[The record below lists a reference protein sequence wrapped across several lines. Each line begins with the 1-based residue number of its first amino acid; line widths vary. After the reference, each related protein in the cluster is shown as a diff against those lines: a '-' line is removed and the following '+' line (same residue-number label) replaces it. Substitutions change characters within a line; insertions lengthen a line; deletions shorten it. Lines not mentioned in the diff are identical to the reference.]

1 MEMIKEICGIL
12 WFMFLG
18 IVAIYFIISILLIHF
33 KERKKAKRREEINK
47 TIDEALESLINEIS
61 KENKTEKT
69 KNPQKTKQTKENAK
83 K

>member
-18 IVAIYFIISILLIHF
+18 IVAIYFIISILLMPF
-33 KERKKAKRREEINK
+33 KERKKAKKREEINK
-47 TIDEALESLINEIS
+47 FIDDTLEELINEIL
-61 KENKTEKT
+61 KEEKT
-69 KNPQKTKQTKENAK
+69 KKTQKTKETKENAK

>member
-18 IVAIYFIISILLIHF
+18 IVAIYFIISILLIPF
-33 KERKKAKRREEINK
+33 KERKKAKKREEINK
-47 TIDEALESLINEIS
+47 FIDDTLEELINEIL
-61 KENKTEKT
+61 KEEKT
-69 KNPQKTKQTKENAK
+69 KKPQKTKQTKENAK